1 MKVKDVIQQKGSEVH
16 STRPETSIFE
26 AIKKMSELNIGS
38 LLVLVDGKLAG
49 IITERDYMD
58 KVILK
63 GKNSKET
70 PVSEI
75 MSKEVYRVQASDDIN
90 TCMRIM
96 TDQKIRH
103 LPVVDDS
110 NISGV
115 ISIGDVVKSVID
127 QQKVEINSLRD
138 YISGNYP
145 G

>member
-1 MKVKDVIQQKGSEVH
+1 MKVKDILQQKGTEVY
-16 STRPETSIFE
+16 SISPDESVFE
-26 AIKKMSELNIGS
+26 AIKKMSDLKIGA
-38 LLVLVDGKLAG
+38 LLVLIDGKLAG
-49 IITERDYMD
+49 IISERDYRD
-58 KVILK
+58 KVILM
-63 GKNSKET
+63 GKRSKDT

-75 MSKEVYRVQASDDIN
+75 MTKEIYRVKSTDDVN

-103 LPVVDDS
+103 LPVVDDGQLK
-110 NISGV
+110 GV

-138 YISGNYP
+138 YISGTYP

>member
-1 MKVKDVIQQKGSEVH
+1 MKVKDVIQQKGSEVY
-16 STRPETSIFE
+16 SIRPDASVLE
-26 AIKKMSELNIGS
+26 AIKKMSELNIGA
-38 LLVLVDGKLAG
+38 LMVLVDGKLAG

-58 KVILK
+58 KVILL
-63 GKNSKET
+63 GKHSKDT

-75 MSKEVYRVQASDDIN
+75 MSKEVYRVQSHDDIN

-96 TDQKIRH
+96 TDQKFRH
-103 LPVVDDS
+103 LPVVDDG
-110 NISGV
+110 NITGV

-138 YISGNYP
+138 YISGSYP